1 MKYEVKEAAANNEDF
16 RDLCKRLDDFQNE
29 IIPERVNLG
38 MSALQGL
45 EKLEVIYLMYDGK
58 KAIAC
63 GGLKRVND
71 DTAELARMYTD
82 DDYRGQG
89 LAKVI
94 CDKVMTYAK
103 SAGYKRIILD
113 TWVKSKSARRLYE
126 SMGFKEREAFDANTF
141 KNSFSTYDD
150 EIQKRI
156 EDKLVFMER
165 EL

>member
-1 MKYEVKEAAANNEDF
+1 MKYEVKEVPANNEDF
-16 RDLCKRLDDFQNE
+16 LDLCKRLDDFQNE

-63 GGLKRVND
+63 GGLKKVND
-71 DTAELARMYTD
+71 ETAELARMYTD
-82 DDYRGQG
+82 ADYRGQG

-94 CDKVMTYAK
+94 VEKVVIYAK
-103 SAGYKRIILD
+103 SVGYKRLILD
-113 TWVKSKSARRLYE
+113 TWMKSKSARKLYQD
-126 SMGFKEREAFDANTF
+126 MGFKEREAFDANTF

-156 EDKLVFMER
+156 EKS
-165 EL
+165 